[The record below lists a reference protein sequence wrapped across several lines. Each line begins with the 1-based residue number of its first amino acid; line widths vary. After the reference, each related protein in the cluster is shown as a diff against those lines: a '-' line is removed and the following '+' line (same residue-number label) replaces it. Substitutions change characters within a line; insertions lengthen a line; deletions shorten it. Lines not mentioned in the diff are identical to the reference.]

1 MDAKA
6 LHIGHALDLSTRK
19 PTQERME
26 IPSHQLTT
34 HGVIVGM
41 TGSGKT
47 GLGIVLLEE
56 VLRSG
61 VPALILDP
69 KGDMG
74 NLALAFPDLAP
85 ADFEPWVDA
94 SQAAREGISPGQL
107 AERTAEAWRKGL
119 AGAGITGEDVRRFR
133 NGVDVR
139 IVTPGSTTGVPLDVL
154 GDLSAPA
161 GSWEEQGE
169 ALREEIEGLV
179 SGLLVLAGLDA
190 DPLTSREHILLANLV
205 EYAWRDGRGLDLAT
219 LLGQIQ
225 EPPMRRLGVFELDA
239 FFPAKDRTAL
249 AMRLNG
255 LLASPSFA
263 EWLQGDPA
271 DVDTL
276 LRAPDGRPR
285 ATIVSMAHLSDTER
299 QFVVTLLLSKMVT
312 WMRRQAGTSDL
323 RALVYVDELFGFAPP
338 TAEPPSKRPLLTLF
352 KQARAHGV
360 GLVVATQNPV
370 DMDYKLM
377 SNAGT
382 WMVGRLQTERDKAR
396 ILEALRSASGE
407 VDVAAWDA
415 RLGELGKREFVLK
428 SAAAAEPR
436 LFTSRWAMSYL
447 RGPLTRPEIVRLR
460 AADAASAPTPAGARV
475 PTASSQAA
483 RTATSGAT
491 SGPTS
496 ASPAEG
502 SPVAPRV
509 ASEVPVRWL
518 DAAAPWARDLGAGT
532 GGPLQAGVAMRVRL
546 LFDDERA
553 GLRHAEEW
561 ESVLYPLGAHPRP
574 EDAVGVD
581 YDDRDFR
588 DAPPT
593 AAAYAMPDAPLAKA
607 ELFRSLRKEMEDHL
621 FRSRTLTLWRND
633 ALKLFSRV
641 GESEADFRKRCLEA
655 AEDAADGEAAKL
667 RDRYEKRLAAVRDR
681 KAQAERKVRELQTDV
696 GTRRQQE
703 VVAGA
708 GEILSLF
715 LGGRRRM
722 RSLSGAASRRS
733 QTVRTQERLQSA
745 SEKMEDH
752 EEAIRALDD
761 ELAAELQ
768 AGWAK
773 WEQTAGS
780 ITGVEI
786 PLEKTDVRVEEML
799 LFWG

>member
-1 MDAKA
+1 MSQDRGN
-6 LHIGHALDLSTRK
+6 LHLGVALDPSTRK
-19 PTQERME
+19 PTNDRVHL
-26 IPSHQLTT
+26 PSHQLTT

-47 GLGIVLLEE
+47 GLGVVLLEE
-56 VLRSG
+56 VLRAG

-74 NLALAFPDLAP
+74 NLALTFPELAP
-85 ADFEPWVDA
+85 SDFEPWVDA
-94 SQAAREGISPGQL
+94 SQASREGLTVPAL
-107 AERTAEAWRKGL
+107 AARTADSWRKGL
-119 AGAGITGEDVRRFR
+119 AGAGLSGDDVRALRA
-133 NGVDVR
+133 GVDVR
-139 IVTPGSTTGVPLDVL
+139 IVTPGSSAGVPLNVL
-154 GDLSAPA
+154 GDLSAPS
-161 GSWEEQGE
+161 GSWEEEGE

-179 SGLLVLAGLDA
+179 SGLLVLAGIEA

-205 EYAWRDGRGLDLAT
+205 EHAWREGRSVDLAT

-225 EPPMRRLGVFELDA
+225 DPPMRRLGVFELEA
-239 FFPAKDRTAL
+239 FFPSKERTAL

-263 EWLQGDPA
+263 QWLEGDPA

-285 ATIVSMAHLSDTER
+285 ASIVYLAHLSDAER
-299 QFVVTLLLSKMVT
+299 QFVVTLLLSKVVT

-338 TAEPPSKRPLLTLF
+338 TAEPPSKKPLLTLF

-396 ILEALRSASGE
+396 IVEALRSASGE
-407 VDVAAWDA
+407 VDVASWNA

-428 SAAAAEPR
+428 SAASAEPT
-436 LFTSRWAMSYL
+436 LFTSRWAMSFL
-447 RGPLTRPEIVRLR
+447 RGPLTRPEIVRLK
-460 AADAASAPTPAGARV
+460 APSAASAA
-475 PTASSQAA
+475 TASRPVADREA
-483 RTATSGAT
+483 SGAAAAAT
-491 SGPTS
+491 APGL
-496 ASPAEG
+496 AAG
-502 SPVAPRV
+502 GIPVAPRV
-509 ASEVPVRWL
+509 AAEVPVRWL
-518 DAAAPWARDLGAGT
+518 DTAAPWARDVGAG
-532 GGPLQAGVAMRVRL
+532 GGPPLRPGVAMRVRL

-553 GLRHAEEW
+553 GLRHEEEW

-574 EDAVGVD
+574 EDAVSVD
-581 YDDRDFR
+581 YDARDFR
-588 DAPPT
+588 DEAPSGATYDTPE
-593 AAAYAMPDAPLAKA
+593 APLAKP
-607 ELFRSLRKEMEDHL
+607 ELFRGLRKEMEDHL
-621 FRSRTLTLWRND
+621 FRSRTLTLWRNE
-633 ALKLFSRV
+633 ALKLWSRV
-641 GESEADFRKRCLEA
+641 GESEEDFLKRCLEA
-655 AEDAADGEAAKL
+655 AEDAADRDAAKL
-667 RDRYEKRLAAVRDR
+667 RDRYEKRLQSARDR
-681 KAQAERKVRELQTDV
+681 KAQAERRVRELETDV
-696 GTRRQQE
+696 GTSRQQE

-715 LGGRRRM
+715 LGGRRRI
-722 RSLSGAASRRS
+722 RSLSGAASRRA

-745 SEKMEDH
+745 AEQMEDH
-752 EEAIRALDD
+752 DQAIRELED
-761 ELAAELQ
+761 ELARELQ
-768 AGWAK
+768 EGWTK
-773 WEQTAGS
+773 WENAARS
-780 ITGVEI
+780 VSAVEV

>member
-1 MDAKA
+1 MSQEPGT
-6 LHIGHALDLSTRK
+6 LHLGVALDASTRK
-19 PTQERME
+19 PTEEGLR

-56 VLRSG
+56 VLRAG

-74 NLALAFPDLAP
+74 NLALTFPDLAA

-94 SQAAREGISPGQL
+94 SQAAREGLSTGQL

-119 AGAGITGEDVRRFR
+119 AGAGITGEDVRSLRS
-133 NGVDVR
+133 GVDVR
-139 IVTPGSTTGVPLDVL
+139 IVTPGSTTGVPLNVL
-154 GDLSAPA
+154 GDLSAPE

-179 SGLLVLAGLDA
+179 SGLLVLAGLEA

-205 EYAWRDGRGLDLAT
+205 EHAWRDGRGLDLAT
-219 LLGQIQ
+219 LLAQIQ

-239 FFPAKDRTAL
+239 FFPAKDRMAL

-285 ATIVSMAHLSDTER
+285 ATIVYMAHLSDTER

-338 TAEPPSKRPLLTLF
+338 TAEPPSKKPLLTLF

-396 ILEALRSASGE
+396 IVEALRSASGD

-415 RLGELGKREFVLK
+415 LLGELGKRQFVLK

-460 AADAASAPTPAGARV
+460 ASSAEAGAPAARDAAPRSAAGRPAV
-475 PTASSQAA
+475 KEAA
-483 RTATSGAT
+483 ATSA
-491 SGPTS
+491 
-496 ASPAEG
+496 AAEG

-509 ASEVPVRWL
+509 ATDVPVSWL
-518 DAAAPWARDLGAGT
+518 DAAAPWARALGAGA
-532 GGPLQAGVAMRVRL
+532 GGPLQAGIAMRVRL
-546 LFDDERA
+546 LFDEERA
-553 GLRHAEEW
+553 GLRHEEEW
-561 ESVLYPLGAHPRP
+561 ESVLYPVGAHPRP
-574 EDAVGVD
+574 EDAVSVD

-588 DAPPT
+588 DAPPA

-607 ELFRSLRKEMEDHL
+607 ELFRTLRKEMEDHL

-641 GESEADFRKRCLEA
+641 GESEDDFRKRCLEA
-655 AEDAADGEAAKL
+655 AEDVADSEAAKL
-667 RDRYEKRLAAVRDR
+667 RDRYEKRLEAARDR
-681 KAQAERKVRELQTDV
+681 KVQAERKVRELQTDV

-752 EEAIRALDD
+752 DEAIRGLED
-761 ELAAELQ
+761 ELASELQ
-768 AGWAK
+768 DGWAK
-773 WEQTAGS
+773 WEKTAGS
-780 ITGVEI
+780 ITTVEI

>member
-1 MDAKA
+1 
-6 LHIGHALDLSTRK
+6 
-19 PTQERME
+19 
-26 IPSHQLTT
+26 
-34 HGVIVGM
+34 M

-56 VLRSG
+56 VLRAG

-74 NLALAFPDLAP
+74 NLALTFPDLGA

-94 SQAAREGISPGQL
+94 SQAAREGLSTGQL

-119 AGAGITGEDVRRFR
+119 AGAGLTGDDVRNFR
-133 NGVDVR
+133 SNVDVR
-139 IVTPGSTTGVPLDVL
+139 IVTPGSTTGVPLNVL
-154 GDLSAPA
+154 GDLSAPE

-179 SGLLVLAGLDA
+179 SGLLVLAGLEA
-190 DPLTSREHILLANLV
+190 DPLTSREHILLSNLV
-205 EYAWRDGRGLDLAT
+205 EHAWRDGRGLDLAT
-219 LLGQIQ
+219 VLAQIQ

-239 FFPAKDRTAL
+239 FFPAKDRMAL

-263 EWLQGDPA
+263 EWLQGDPV

-285 ATIVSMAHLSDTER
+285 ATIVYMAHLSDTER

-338 TAEPPSKRPLLTLF
+338 TAEPPSKKPLLTLF

-396 ILEALRSASGE
+396 IVEALRSASGD

-415 RLGELGKREFVLK
+415 LLGDLGKREFVLK

-460 AADAASAPTPAGARV
+460 AGAPTAGTRT
-475 PTASSQAA
+475 PEASPQAA
-483 RTATSGAT
+483 PGA
-491 SGPTS
+491 G
-496 ASPAEG
+496 ASPATQG

-509 ASEVPVRWL
+509 ASEIPVRWL
-518 DAAAPWARDLGAGT
+518 DGAAPWARGVGAGS
-532 GGPLQAGVAMRVRL
+532 GVPLQPGIAMRVRL
-546 LFDDERA
+546 LFDEERA
-553 GLRHAEEW
+553 GLRHEEEW
-561 ESVLYPLGAHPRP
+561 ESVLYPLGAHSRP
-574 EDAVGVD
+574 EDAVSVD

-588 DAPPT
+588 DAPPA
-593 AAAYAMPDAPLAKA
+593 AAAYAMPDAPLAKS
-607 ELFRSLRKEMEDHL
+607 EFFRTLRKEMEDHL
-621 FRSRTLTLWRND
+621 FRSRTLTLRRND
-633 ALKLFSRV
+633 VLKLFSRV
-641 GESEADFRKRCLEA
+641 GESEDDFRKRCLEV

-752 EEAIRALDD
+752 EEAIRALED

-780 ITGVEI
+780 ITAVEI